1 MRRACL
7 ILIAALALS
16 MPACYQAMGTQ
27 PSYRRPLG
35 PSDFFSDGRA
45 SRPPVP
51 GTVAR
56 GQLRIDR
63 ALYEGRDDKGEL
75 VKTFP
80 FEITDRV
87 LKRGQARY
95 NVFCIVCHGA
105 TGQGDGR
112 IVKRGFT
119 VPPSYTKDDSRA
131 FALLGKKI
139 KLTEVPVG
147 HIYDV
152 ITRGYGAM
160 PDHAEQIPVN
170 DRWAIAAYVR
180 ALQQW
185 PELQKKKEGGK

>member
-1 MRRACL
+1 MKRAFL
-7 ILIAALALS
+7 ILVAVLALS
-16 MPACYQAMGTQ
+16 IPACFQAMGTQ

-75 VKTFP
+75 VTTYP
-80 FEITDRV
+80 FEITPDV
-87 LKRGQARY
+87 LRRGKEQF

-105 TGQGDGR
+105 TGEGDGR

-139 KLTEVPVG
+139 KLTRVPVG

-152 ITRGYGAM
+152 ITRGHGAM

-170 DRWAIAAYVR
+170 DRWAITAYVR
-180 ALQQW
+180 ALQQ
-185 PELQKKKEGGK
+185 PKLRPKKEDK